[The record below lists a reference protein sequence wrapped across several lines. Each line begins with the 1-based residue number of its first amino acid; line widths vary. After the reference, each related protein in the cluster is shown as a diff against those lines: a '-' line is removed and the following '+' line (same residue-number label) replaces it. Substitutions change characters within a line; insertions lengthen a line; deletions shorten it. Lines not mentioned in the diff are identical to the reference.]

1 MRDTQTIGKDRSSV
15 SRWTRENV
23 IEVAALW
30 IQLYRAA
37 LANIRVR

>member
-1 MRDTQTIGKDRSSV
+1 MREHQPIGEDPRSAPG
-15 SRWTRENV
+15 WIRENV